1 MIDFHLHPDFSID
14 SRASVEDIVDV
25 AVKKKL
31 RAICFT
37 THIDLNP
44 KRSALDPFIR
54 VDGRLRPI
62 GEDAVSAYVSRVRRA
77 ADENAHRIEI
87 RLGFEFSYGRHFEGE
102 IARFIEKYRPDF
114 FLGAVH
120 CLDNIEIAGRREA
133 PAYFRSVAVDRAVDD
148 YISATSDLIESGL
161 FTTVAHIDALKKYGH
176 IFYGDESI
184 RLLESRFGAIFER
197 MSDLGIG
204 IEVNTSALRKGFPE
218 MYPSER
224 LLKMARDASVKVNS
238 VGSDAHTPEDV
249 GFGIEKAYR
258 LIERVGIEVAGPLKG
273 L

>member
-77 ADENAHRIEI
+77 ADENA
-87 RLGFEFSYGRHFEGE
+87 
-102 IARFIEKYRPDF
+102 
-114 FLGAVH
+114 
-120 CLDNIEIAGRREA
+120 
-133 PAYFRSVAVDRAVDD
+133 
-148 YISATSDLIESGL
+148 
-161 FTTVAHIDALKKYGH
+161 
-176 IFYGDESI
+176 
-184 RLLESRFGAIFER
+184 
-197 MSDLGIG
+197 
-204 IEVNTSALRKGFPE
+204 
-218 MYPSER
+218 
-224 LLKMARDASVKVNS
+224 
-238 VGSDAHTPEDV
+238 
-249 GFGIEKAYR
+249 
-258 LIERVGIEVAGPLKG
+258 
-273 L
+273 